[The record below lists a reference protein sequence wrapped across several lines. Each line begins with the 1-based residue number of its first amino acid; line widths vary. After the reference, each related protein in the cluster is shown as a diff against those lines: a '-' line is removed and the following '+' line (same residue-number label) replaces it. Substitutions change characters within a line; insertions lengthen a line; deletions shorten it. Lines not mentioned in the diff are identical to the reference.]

1 MRAFKKR
8 AFLKKRDFFLAN
20 FHIVVD
26 KRRQLRL
33 LVVKSLL
40 GRRQSKSRRRVTP
53 LPELS
58 HNAWNKEKDVDLFEY
73 LPQVFIGWNLAILI
87 VGTVVGLILGATP
100 GLSPTMAV
108 ALLIPFTFKMEP
120 VSGLVLLGVLYTST
134 VAGGAVSAILINIPG
149 APANI
154 ATLLDGHPMAKSGR
168 ANEALHYAFI
178 SSGVGGVI
186 GVLVLIF
193 LTPVLINFALGFG
206 PSELF
211 WIAILGITV
220 IGSLGSASVLKGLL
234 AGAVGIWISMI
245 GFNPVSGSER
255 FVFSDHLQGGVTI
268 IPALIGL
275 FAIPQVF
282 QMVETA
288 RRELGGGEYK
298 MEKRSIMASLILNL
312 SRIRALG
319 IGSFVGTLVG
329 IIPGAGGQIAGL
341 IAYDQTKKFSNNPDD
356 FGKGEP
362 DGIIAS
368 ESANSA
374 MVGASLI
381 PMLSLGIPGSPTAAV
396 LLGGLLIQGL
406 FPGPDLF
413 TEHAPVAWTFM
424 SAMLVSQFLMVI
436 FGLYITGFS
445 KYVIRVPKHYMA
457 GAVVILAVFGTYSV
471 QNSVS
476 DVIIMMTLGIMM
488 YFASRFGFGPGP
500 VVLGIILGPIAET
513 NLLQGLMIADA
524 MEGGVQY
531 FFTGK
536 MNLLLIS
543 VCFLSIAYST
553 YAEFKSRARIKQRE
567 REMQAI
573 QNSEVAL

>member
-1 MRAFKKR
+1 ME
-8 AFLKKRDFFLAN
+8 
-20 FHIVVD
+20 I
-26 KRRQLRL
+26 
-33 LVVKSLL
+33 
-40 GRRQSKSRRRVTP
+40 
-53 LPELS
+53 
-58 HNAWNKEKDVDLFEY
+58 FEY
-73 LPQVFIGWNLAILI
+73 LPQVVSGWNLAILV
-87 VGTVVGLILGATP
+87 VGTVVGLVLGATP

-108 ALLIPFTFKMEP
+108 ALLIPFTFQMDAT
-120 VSGLVLLGVLYTST
+120 SGLILLGVLYTST
-134 VAGGAVSAILINIPG
+134 VAGGAISAILINIPG

-154 ATLLDGHPMAKSGR
+154 ATLLDGHPMARSGR

-178 SSGVGGVI
+178 SSGVGGVL

-193 LTPVLINFALGFG
+193 FTPILVNFALGFG

-245 GFNPVSGSER
+245 GFNPVSGAER
-255 FVFSDHLQGGVTI
+255 FVFSDHLQGGINI

-288 RRELGGGEYK
+288 RRGRGGEEYQ
-298 MEKRSIMASLILNL
+298 MENRSIMASLRFNL
-312 SRIRALG
+312 SRVRALS
-319 IGSFVGTLVG
+319 IGSIIGTVVG

-341 IAYDQTKKFSNNPDD
+341 IAYDQTKKFSGHSDT
-356 FGKGEP
+356 FGRGEP
-362 DGIIAS
+362 DGVIAS
-368 ESANSA
+368 ESANNA

-413 TEHAPVAWTFM
+413 TQHAPVAWTFM
-424 SAMLVSQFLMVI
+424 GAMLVSQFLMVI
-436 FGLYITGFS
+436 FGLYITRFS
-445 KYVIRVPKHYMA
+445 KYVIQVPKHYMA
-457 GAVVILAVFGTYSV
+457 AAVTVLAVFGTYSV

-476 DVIIMMTLGIMM
+476 DVIIMMTLGTLM
-488 YFASRFGFGPGP
+488 YFAARFGFGPGP

-513 NLLQGLMIADA
+513 NFLQGRMIADA
-524 MEGGVQY
+524 MGGSFQY
-531 FFTGK
+531 FLTGR

-543 VCFLSIAYST
+543 ICAISIGYSVF
-553 YAEFKSRARIKQRE
+553 AELKSRARLRVE
-567 REMQAI
+567 RNI
-573 QNSEVAL
+573 QTEEVAS